1 MDTTSIDVESGHLYL
16 GPVIDPKT
24 GDPVN
29 DDPTAVDDR
38 IVYEAADLTT
48 HGVIVGMTGSGKT
61 GLGICLLE
69 EALLQG
75 IPTLV
80 IDPKGDMGNLLL
92 TFPNLAPSDF
102 RPWINEAEAD
112 REGKTPDDLAAS
124 TAELWENGLAGSGI
138 GKDRIA
144 HLRDRAE
151 FTIYTPGSS
160 AGVPLNVIGDLRA
173 PSDQAEEE
181 TLRDEIDGLV
191 SGLLGLIGVQSDPL
205 SGREHVLLANL
216 VHRAWSEGT
225 NLDLATLLAQVQD
238 PPMRKLGVIDLD
250 TFFPSADRTELAMRL
265 NGLLASPAFA
275 SWAEGVPL
283 DIESMLHGDGGK
295 PRAAIVT
302 ISHLSDE
309 ERQFVVTLVLSKL
322 VTWMRAQP
330 GSPDLRVLV
339 YMDEVFGFVPPT
351 AQPPAKKP
359 ILTILKQAR
368 AHGVGMVLST
378 QNPVDLDYKAISNAG
393 TWMIGRLQTERD
405 KGRLLEGMRSAGGD
419 ADIDAIGDTIG
430 GLGKRKFLLHTTRGG
445 APARFGTR
453 WAMSYLPG
461 PLTRDQ
467 ISALTADDPTREQAA
482 APATTATVAAAG
494 GATEP
499 APELADD
506 ESAVAPDVADGVEV
520 AFLDP
525 AAPWATEV
533 GAVAGGTRLVPG
545 LAARL
550 RLLFDDTAADLRHE
564 AEWEAVLAPL
574 GPDVDGADFV
584 AVDYDDRDL
593 RSDPPPGATYVLPEA
608 KIHTKTFFRSVN
620 STLKDH
626 VYRGE
631 QVTLYRN
638 RELKLFSRIGET
650 EDEFRERCSR
660 AGEDHADAE
669 ADELRASLAKKE
681 DRIRAAIAKAED
693 RVRELES
700 DSSDRK
706 RNEVL
711 SGAIDVIGGLL
722 GGRKSS
728 RSILGGIRRATGKR
742 RMSSNAQQRLESA
755 KNRLDEKVDELEDLA
770 EELQDALADSQ
781 DDWDEKAEMIESH
794 EVGLE
799 KNDISVDDVVLVWI
813 PTRT

>member
-1 MDTTSIDVESGHLYL
+1 MDSTSIEVESGHLYL
-16 GPVIDPKT
+16 GPVVDPES
-24 GDPVN
+24 GDPIN

-38 IVYEAADLTT
+38 VIYEAADLTT

-92 TFPNLAPSDF
+92 TFPDLAPADF
-102 RPWINEAEAD
+102 RPWINEGEAD
-112 REGKTPDDLAAS
+112 RDGKTPDQLASA

-144 HLRDRAE
+144 RLRATAD
-151 FTIYTPGSS
+151 FTIYTPGST
-160 AGVPLNVIGDLRA
+160 AGVPLNVIGNLNA
-173 PSDQAEEE
+173 PGTDADEE

-191 SGLLGLIGVQSDPL
+191 SGLLGLVGVKSDPL

-216 VHRAWSEGT
+216 IHRSWSDGID
-225 NLDLATLLAQVQD
+225 LDLARLLALIQN

-250 TFFPSADRTELAMRL
+250 TFFPSAERTELALKL

-283 DIESMLHGDGGK
+283 DIEEMLIGNGHK
-295 PRAAIVT
+295 PKAAIIT
-302 ISHLSDE
+302 IAHLSDE

-322 VTWMRAQP
+322 VTWMRSQP
-330 GSPDLRVLV
+330 GTPDLRVLV

-351 AQPPAKKP
+351 ARPPAKKP

-368 AHGVGMVLST
+368 AFGVGMVLST

-405 KGRLLEGMRSAGGD
+405 KDRLLEGMRSAGGD
-419 ADIDAIGDTIG
+419 ADIEAIGDIIG
-430 GLGKRKFLLHTTRGG
+430 GLGKRKFLLHTARGG
-445 APARFGTR
+445 APVTFGTR

-467 ISALTADDPTREQAA
+467 IGMLTADDPSRALASSPSATASA
-482 APATTATVAAAG
+482 ATTASK
-494 GATEP
+494 ATPES
-499 APELADD
+499 ELADD
-506 ESAVAPDVADGVEV
+506 ESAIAPEVAEGVEV
-520 AFLDP
+520 AYLDP
-525 AAPWATEV
+525 AAPWAADA
-533 GAVAGGTRLVPG
+533 GAVAGGTRMVPG

-564 AEWEAVLAPL
+564 VEWEAVVAPL
-574 GPDVDGADFV
+574 GADVDGADFRP
-584 AVDYDDRDL
+584 VDHDDRDL
-593 RSDPPPGATYVLPEA
+593 RSEPPAGATYVLPEA

-620 STLKDH
+620 TTLKNH
-626 VYRGE
+626 VYRSE

-638 RELKLFSRIGET
+638 RDLKLFSRPDET
-650 EDEFRERCSR
+650 EEEFRERCLV
-660 AGEDHADAE
+660 AADDEADAE

-681 DRIRAAIAKAED
+681 GRVLDAIAKAED

-700 DSSDRK
+700 DSGDRK
-706 RNEVL
+706 RNEIL
-711 SGAIDVIGGLL
+711 SGAIDLLGGLF
-722 GGRKSS
+722 GGRKSTS
-728 RSILGGIRRATGKR
+728 SILGGVRRASGR
-742 RMSSNAQQRLESA
+742 RRTSANAGNRLETA
-755 KNRLDEKVDELEDLA
+755 KNRLDEKADELEDLA
-770 EELQDALADSQ
+770 DELRDALEEGQ
-781 DDWDEKAEMIESH
+781 DEWAEKAEAIESH
-794 EVGLE
+794 LVGLE
-799 KNDISVDDVVLVWI
+799 KSDITIEDVVLVWI
-813 PTRT
+813 PTR